1 VAIKKLAMNKY
12 TLTNTNHAGFYEILK
27 SLDPMRK
34 WVFTWQEYK
43 LQRSLSQNDWAR
55 KYARDFGKH
64 FGYDAD
70 FAYDMLMYKCNP
82 IFKTDIEGNEIRLGG
97 SFSKLNTADAAE
109 VQERMLSYG
118 LNNGFYWDS

>member
-1 VAIKKLAMNKY
+1 MNKY

-27 SLDPMRK
+27 SLDPTRK
-34 WVFTWQEYK
+34 YVFTWQEYK

-82 IFKTDIEGNEIRLGG
+82 VFKTDLEGNEIRLGG

-118 LNNGFYWDS
+118 LNNGFYWDE